1 MRDQPHPP
9 SQRKE
14 KRNTHTHTQTV
25 GVNAPVHRDAMETR
39 SLT

>member
-9 SQRKE
+9 PKE
-14 KRNTHTHTQTV
+14 KKKETQT

>member
-14 KRNTHTHTQTV
+14 KRNTHTV

>member
-14 KRNTHTHTQTV
+14 KRNTHTQTV

>member
-9 SQRKE
+9 PKE
-14 KRNTHTHTQTV
+14 KKKETHTHTQTV